1 MIEVVYSFIDDM
13 LTIKAS
19 MTVYGINETYF
30 VSIKPMLVDII
41 TGITNSSATAVDVHL
56 EYEIFC
62 AITVKPADESHEKYV
77 ISKLEDTIY
86 FLHEINLGIQNQ
98 TNGSNLTVSNIGHVF
113 RVPGLRIY
121 VEVF

>member
-1 MIEVVYSFIDDM
+1 
-13 LTIKAS
+13 

-30 VSIKPMLVDII
+30 ESIKPMLVDII
-41 TGITNSSATAVDVHL
+41 TGITNSSATAVDVQL
-56 EYEIFC
+56 EYNIFC

-98 TNGSNLTVSNIGHVF
+98 TNGSNLTVSYIGPPI
-113 RVPGLRIY
+113 RIPGLWIY